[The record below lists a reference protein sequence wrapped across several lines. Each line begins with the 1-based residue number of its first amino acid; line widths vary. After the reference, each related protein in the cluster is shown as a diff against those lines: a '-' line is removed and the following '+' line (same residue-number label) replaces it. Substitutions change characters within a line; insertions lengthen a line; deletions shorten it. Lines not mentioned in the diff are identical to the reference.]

1 MSLSQDEIEN
11 MVREAEAHAET
22 DKINRERVEAI
33 NQAEV
38 RSALLKGPSHGSSL
52 HYRRRRRYSFS
63 ESYLFNFLPD
73 SMRSIQS
80 KATCC

>member
-1 MSLSQDEIEN
+1 VQDEIEN

-38 RSALLKGPSHGSSL
+38 RSALLKGVCL
-52 HYRRRRRYSFS
+52 Y
-63 ESYLFNFLPD
+63 NN
-73 SMRSIQS
+73 
-80 KATCC
+80 

>member
-1 MSLSQDEIEN
+1 

-38 RSALLKGPSHGSSL
+38 RSALLKGSSHESSL
-52 HYRRRRRYSFS
+52 HS
-63 ESYLFNFLPD
+63 EA
-73 SMRSIQS
+73 
-80 KATCC
+80 KTV

>member
-1 MSLSQDEIEN
+1 LTHLEVLCEHVCLSQDEIEN

-38 RSALLKGPSHGSSL
+38 
-52 HYRRRRRYSFS
+52 
-63 ESYLFNFLPD
+63 
-73 SMRSIQS
+73 
-80 KATCC
+80 

>member
-1 MSLSQDEIEN
+1 

-38 RSALLKGPSHGSSL
+38 RSAAKGLVSRE
-52 HYRRRRRYSFS
+52 Y
-63 ESYLFNFLPD
+63 
-73 SMRSIQS
+73 
-80 KATCC
+80 

>member
-1 MSLSQDEIEN
+1 LCEHVSLPQDEIEN

-38 RSALLKGPSHGSSL
+38 RSALLKGLVSRELAPL
-52 HYRRRRRYSFS
+52 
-63 ESYLFNFLPD
+63 
-73 SMRSIQS
+73 
-80 KATCC
+80 